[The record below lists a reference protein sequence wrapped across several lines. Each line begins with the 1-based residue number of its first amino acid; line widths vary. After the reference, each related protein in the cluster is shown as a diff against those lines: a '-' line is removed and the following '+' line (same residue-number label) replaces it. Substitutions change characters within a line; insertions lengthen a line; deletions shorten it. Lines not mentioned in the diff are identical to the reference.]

1 MIEID
6 HIFIFSNKG
15 KETNELIDFGLTEG
29 SGRTHKGI
37 GTANRRIFFDNFYLE
52 ILWVENELEARSVE
66 NIGIWERSNFK
77 NSQYSRFGLCL
88 KNTEETDSVFINSMK
103 WNPDFLPENKFV
115 DILTNERMPWIFRF
129 PANKNDK
136 LDEPRNHKNGIKK
149 LTKAIFNLSKID
161 FKSVISKINKNATI
175 EFIQSVDDLLILE
188 FDHGVQG
195 KTKQFDNLNL
205 RINY

>member
-66 NIGIWERSNFK
+66 NIGIWERSNFEK
-77 NSQYSRFGLCL
+77 SQYSRFGLCL

-129 PANKNDK
+129 PASRNDK

-149 LTKAIFNLSKID
+149 LTKAIFNMTKID

-175 EFIQSVDDLLILE
+175 EFNQSVDDLLILE